1 MRPLSHSEP
10 SRGCAGGR
18 VSRSRPPLPLQPC
31 LLSSAATCI
40 LLMVF
45 NLTRSGPTPGPLH
58 WLCLLPRTLFPRCLN
73 GPCPHFLL
81 VFSKRD
87 LFFKKKKNFKKFHLL
102 IIFGFP
108 RSQLQPKR
116 SLLRHAGFF
125 LRCMSSLV
133 VTRRLRFSMACGIL
147 DPPPGTG
154 PPSPTLPGAGL
165 TTGPPRK
172 SLREAFS
179 VSYI

>member
-1 MRPLSHSEP
+1 MSLPTPWSPGRGGWLDPQQKAGGSAQTWLSHSEP

-18 VSRSRPPLPLQPC
+18 FSRSRPPLSLQPC

-73 GPCPHFLL
+73 GPCPHFLP

-87 LFFKKKKNFKKFHLL
+87 LFLKKKKNLKKFHLL

-108 RSQLQPKR
+108 RSQLQPKG

-125 LRCMSSLV
+125 LAMYELSSCDTQTSFLHGV
-133 VTRRLRFSMACGIL
+133 WDLR
-147 DPPPGTG
+147 
-154 PPSPTLPGAGL
+154 SPT
-165 TTGPPRK
+165 RD
-172 SLREAFS
+172 
-179 VSYI
+179 